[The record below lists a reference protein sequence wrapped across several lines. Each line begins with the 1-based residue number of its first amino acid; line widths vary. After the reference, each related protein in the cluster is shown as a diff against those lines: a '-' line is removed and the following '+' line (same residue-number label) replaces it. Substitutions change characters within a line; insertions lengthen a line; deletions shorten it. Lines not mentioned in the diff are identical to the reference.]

1 MTTPRTAAMVVIG
14 NEILSGKIADSNSP
28 FLARELRQLGVT
40 LGRITVIPD
49 EVDIIAAVVAESSRD
64 FDVVFTS
71 GGVGPTHDDLTM
83 EGVAK
88 AFGLRVVEHA
98 ELRAVIQSYVEDPN
112 PNQYLLKMAHVPEGA
127 ELVETGHTVFP
138 AVMVQNVYI
147 LPGIPE
153 MFESKIRHLAERFR
167 GRPFYMRQVLVSEPE
182 TSIAEHLDATLSA
195 FPELMLGSYP
205 KLSNPDYK
213 VRLTLE
219 SKDETYLERAL
230 EDLVARMP
238 KGFIIKIER

>member
-1 MTTPRTAAMVVIG
+1 
-14 NEILSGKIADSNSP
+14 
-28 FLARELRQLGVT
+28 
-40 LGRITVIPD
+40 
-49 EVDIIAAVVAESSRD
+49 
-64 FDVVFTS
+64 
-71 GGVGPTHDDLTM
+71 
-83 EGVAK
+83 
-88 AFGLRVVEHA
+88 
-98 ELRAVIQSYVEDPN
+98 
-112 PNQYLLKMAHVPEGA
+112 
-127 ELVETGHTVFP
+127 VFP
-138 AVMVQNVYI
+138 AVMVRNVYI

-153 MFESKIRHLAERFR
+153 MFESQIRHLAERFR
-167 GRPFYMRQVLVSEPE
+167 GQPFYMRQVLVSEPE